1 MPDLNHDA
9 AIRIGGEAPGGGPN
23 LYLGLEA
30 MLHLGFTATSD
41 RH

>member
-9 AIRIGGEAPGGGPN
+9 AMRIGGEAPGGGPN
-23 LYLGLEA
+23 LYPGFEA